1 LKKKYDLFLNS
12 PSLEQLDSIQNQIK
26 NKPFS
31 TIVYLQG
38 RIKVQIIHGRRT
50 KVVRENEN

>member
-1 LKKKYDLFLNS
+1 
-12 PSLEQLDSIQNQIK
+12 LEQLDSIQNQIK

-38 RIKVQIIHGRRT
+38 RIKVQIIHGKRI